1 MKEQTGYKC
10 DFCGKM
16 SSSRSAMMRHEQACR
31 KNPENLS
38 MCARCKF
45 LRRYEDFS
53 YDWHGKP
60 VKRTEMIC
68 TATGDSLYHNRVL
81 RFTNKDI
88 TYEIVKHSDRKM
100 PNINEGCRY
109 FKQYNPDEK

>member
-16 SSSRSAMMRHEQACR
+16 PSSRSAMMRHEQACR

-38 MCARCKF
+38 MCTRCRF

-53 YDWHGKP
+53 YD
-60 VKRTEMIC
+60 
-68 TATGDSLYHNRVL
+68 
-81 RFTNKDI
+81 
-88 TYEIVKHSDRKM
+88 
-100 PNINEGCRY
+100 
-109 FKQYNPDEK
+109 